1 MSRYLLDT
9 HIFIWL
15 FYKQKMLSRQIIEEL
30 EDYNNTLYISRIS
43 LMEIAIKNRNGNLI
57 LKDDYAFVIQDI
69 YKRLGIRV
77 LEIDNRHLITLNQLT
92 VPKEHRDPF
101 DHLIISQAITDRMC
115 LISADTKMKYYT
127 KQGLNLLVN

>member
-1 MSRYLLDT
+1 
-9 HIFIWL
+9 
-15 FYKQKMLSRQIIEEL
+15 
-30 EDYNNTLYISRIS
+30 
-43 LMEIAIKNRNGNLI
+43 MEIAIKNRNGNLI